1 LASVQVFS
9 CFLLYTVSNFRIPFQ
24 TVKYRCVILHF
35 ACFTSVIVFAGPHK
49 TSAGKKLEDHRS
61 TSRFFRIF
69 VRFLIYSLLCFN
81 NPIGHNGTA
90 VTQVFGNYFQKKRL
104 SEWNRTAFYR
114 RVFVELA
121 PREKCIRIRAILVEA
136 ISDGIIIT
144 YKKLQRNLSPI
155 CDNTL
160 V

>member
-90 VTQVFGNYFQKKRL
+90 VTQVFGNYFQKK
-104 SEWNRTAFYR
+104 TCF
-114 RVFVELA
+114 RVIT
-121 PREKCIRIRAILVEA
+121 PREKCTRIRAILVEA

-144 YKKLQRNLSPI
+144 NKKTSTKSLSY
-155 CDNTL
+155 L
-160 V
+160 R